1 MKETKDTD
9 YMPLREVVYITLR
22 RQILRGDLKPGER
35 LMEIA
40 LAQKLGVSRT
50 PIREAIRKLENE
62 GLVTIAPRRG
72 AQVAKITLQELNDV
86 LEVRE
91 ALEILA
97 IRKACELVT
106 EEDLIRIR
114 DAQEAFVK
122 LTQNPETDINTLG
135 DADEHFHDMI
145 YETTRN
151 RRLMQMIDNLREQMY
166 RFRIEL
172 LKKQSVREKLVGEHN
187 EMIAALEAHDE
198 QRCMDTVQIHINNQR
213 STITESILE
222 QG

>member
-1 MKETKDTD
+1 MNEPRDTD
-9 YMPLREVVYITLR
+9 YMPLREVVYMTLR

-72 AQVAKITLQELNDV
+72 AQVARITLQELNDV

-106 EEDLIRIR
+106 REDLIRIHE
-114 DAQEAFVK
+114 AQESFTR

-145 YETTRN
+145 YETTHN

-187 EMIAALEAHDE
+187 EMIAALESHDVT
-198 QRCMDTVQIHINNQR
+198 RCINTVQIHIDNQR
-213 STITESILE
+213 SAISESISE
-222 QG
+222 